1 MALRLGHCSSFLETS
16 CFKHEA
22 LQTKRFLSSWGF
34 QKTSSVQHMHFE
46 IRASAS
52 NVQPLN
58 AASLQAGEFFALLS
72 I

>member
-1 MALRLGHCSSFLETS
+1 MALRLGHCSSFLEPNS
-16 CFKHEA
+16 LKQEA
-22 LQTKRFLSSWGF
+22 LTTKRFLSSWGF
-34 QKTSSVQHMHFE
+34 QKTSSVQYKRFE

-58 AASLQAGEFFALLS
+58 AASLQAGEFFALLF